1 MKALDIILIIILLF
15 GAYRGFQKGL
25 VVELFGLLA
34 FILAIFVGVIM
45 MEVGTEFLQKFINGY
60 EKLLPYLAFL
70 LIFIL
75 VVLTMKLLAWLLKKG
90 LNLTPLGAVDNLA
103 GAILGILKWSLG
115 ISFMFWIFSIFG
127 LDFPSSATSDTFLYP
142 IVASLAPFF
151 LDYVDTIIPFTKEIL
166 DLLESPKTALVG

>member
-45 MEVGTEFLQKFINGY
+45 MEVGTEFLTKYIQGY

-75 VVLTMKLLAWLLKKG
+75 VILTMKFLAWLLKKG
-90 LNLTPLGAVDNLA
+90 LNLTPLGTVDNLA

-115 ISFMFWIFSIFG
+115 ISFMFWLFSIFG
-127 LDFPSSATSDTFLYP
+127 LEFPSSTTSDTFLYP
-142 IVASLAPFF
+142 IVASLAPLF
-151 LDYVDTIIPFTKEIL
+151 LDYVNTIFPFTKGIWN
-166 DLLESPKTALVG
+166 LLESPKVALVG

>member
-1 MKALDIILIIILLF
+1 MKALDIILIIILLL

-45 MEVGTEFLQKFINGY
+45 MEVGTEFLLRYIQGY

-75 VVLTMKLLAWLLKKG
+75 VILTMKFLAWLLKRG

-115 ISFMFWIFSIFG
+115 ISFMFWLFSIFG
-127 LDFPSSATSDTFLYP
+127 LEFPSSATSDTFLYP
-142 IVASLAPFF
+142 IVASLAPLF
-151 LDYVDTIIPFTKEIL
+151 LDYVNTIIPFTKEIWN
-166 DLLESPKTALVG
+166 LLESPKVALTG

>member
-90 LNLTPLGAVDNLA
+90 LNLTPLGAVDNQSR
-103 GAILGILKWSLG
+103 GSAIAVPPRKQMPQRAIAIFFIKVPHCYGHHRMQCPLVNKHARLTAIRKHFPTG
-115 ISFMFWIFSIFG
+115 SF
-127 LDFPSSATSDTFLYP
+127 
-142 IVASLAPFF
+142 
-151 LDYVDTIIPFTKEIL
+151 
-166 DLLESPKTALVG
+166 